1 MVNSDNCTLV
11 EAEDIVLLVSELG
24 VIRSVYGGC
33 GARWDHLGWMLVRGA
48 SFYGQR
54 LDAPISAD
62 VICRR
67 YH

>member
-33 GARWDHLGWMLVRGA
+33 GARWDHLRWMLVCSA
-48 SFYGQR
+48 SFNGQR
-54 LDAPISAD
+54 LDAPVSTD

>member
-1 MVNSDNCTLV
+1 MVHSDDCTLV
-11 EAEDIVLLVSELG
+11 EAEDIVLLVAELG
-24 VIRSVYGGC
+24 VICGVYWGG
-33 GARWDHLGWMLVRGA
+33 GARWDQLGWMLMGSA

-54 LDAPISAD
+54 LDASISAD